1 LRFLQPARPVPG
13 LLADGVLGRLLVDD
27 VQAGLR
33 AAPNE
38 EVNQRQGGNMK
49 RIIVSIAAMLALAV
63 TALPAGAAATDPTGV
78 KFSVLGGGTE
88 RAILANT
95 AFYVKHGF
103 RIVDGD
109 STPAEIQQSSVTVS
123 VDGVAQ
129 KAVILQEFTDTKP
142 KTLVGKFSLVN
153 FPNGLAVGTHSMT
166 VAFGFRGEVILTR
179 NFTLYSLATCE
190 YGTFDGLQCSP
201 PA

>member
-1 LRFLQPARPVPG
+1 
-13 LLADGVLGRLLVDD
+13 
-27 VQAGLR
+27 
-33 AAPNE
+33 
-38 EVNQRQGGNMK
+38 MK

-63 TALPAGAAATDPTGV
+63 TALPAGAGATDPTGV
-78 KFSVLGGGTE
+78 RLSLLGGNSTE
-88 RAILANT
+88 RAIQANT

-123 VDGVAQ
+123 VDGKKQ
-129 KAVILQEFTDTKP
+129 SAVILQEFTDTKP

-153 FPNGLAVGTHSMT
+153 FPNGLAVGTHSMI
-166 VAFGFRGEVILTR
+166 VEFEFRGQVILTR
-179 NFTLYSLATCE
+179 NFTIYSLATCE
-190 YGTFDGLQCSP
+190 NGTVDGLLCAPPP